1 MRKEIKMFHI
11 GVSEGGNQDWL
22 TDPFMRLGGC
32 AAVTACDCAIYFDL
46 NFGTALYPFE
56 ITQVQKQ
63 DYVKFTSVMKPY
75 LHPRM
80 SGINKTN
87 IFVDGF
93 GAFLKD
99 SGEERITVCAFDS
112 AKSEDEAFEAVKRQ
126 INRGLPIPYLNLIN
140 RDKRLKEYEWHWFL
154 LTGYAEYDDGRMVR
168 ALTYSTPEWIDF
180 SALWNTGFSQKGG
193 MIIFNTENSNE
204 EI

>member
-11 GVSEGGNQDWL
+11 GTSEGGNQDWL

-32 AAVTACDCAIYFDL
+32 AAVSACDCAIYFDL
-46 NFGTALYPFE
+46 NFGTALYPFNKAAIDKRE
-56 ITQVQKQ
+56 
-63 DYVKFTSVMKPY
+63 YVKFTSIMKPY

-93 GAFLKD
+93 GAYLKD
-99 SGEERITVCAFDS
+99 RGESRIKVSSFDGDR
-112 AKSEDEAFEAVKRQ
+112 SEIAAFEAVIRQ
-126 INRGLPIPYLNLIN
+126 IDRGIPVPFLNLIN
-140 RDKRLKEYEWHWFL
+140 RDKRLKDYEWHWFL
-154 LTGYAEYDDGRMVR
+154 LTGYAEYDGSKMVR
-168 ALTYSTPEWIDF
+168 ALTYSNAEWIDF

-193 MIIFNTENSNE
+193 MIIFDTELSK
-204 EI
+204 

>member
-11 GVSEGGNQDWL
+11 GVSEGGNRDWL

-32 AAVTACDCAIYFDL
+32 AAVCACDCSIYFDL

-56 ITQVQKQ
+56 KTPLEKQ

-80 SGINKTN
+80 SGINKTR

-93 GAFLKD
+93 RAFLRD
-99 SGEERITVCAFDS
+99 RNENRISVS
-112 AKSEDEAFEAVKRQ
+112 AINGDESESTAFEAIKRQ
-126 INRGLPIPYLNLIN
+126 IDRGIPVPFLNLIN
-140 RDKRLKEYEWHWFL
+140 KDKRLKEYEWHWFL
-154 LTGYAEYDDGRMVR
+154 LTGYADYGDGKMVR

-193 MIIFNTENSNE
+193 MIIYDIN
-204 EI
+204 